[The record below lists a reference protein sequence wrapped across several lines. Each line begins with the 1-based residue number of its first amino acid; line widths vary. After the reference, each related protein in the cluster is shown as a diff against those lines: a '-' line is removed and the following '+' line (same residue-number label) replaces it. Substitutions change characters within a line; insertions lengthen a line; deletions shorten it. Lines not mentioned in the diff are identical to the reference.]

1 MIIKYVFFFL
11 IWERYETSW
20 VMNKIISLWDLMKN
34 DICHLSIHEFKFYA
48 LLENL
53 NIEKYKYA
61 K

>member
-1 MIIKYVFFFL
+1 M
-11 IWERYETSW
+11 
-20 VMNKIISLWDLMKN
+20 MKCR
-34 DICHLSIHEFKFYA
+34 ILIHEFKFYA

>member
-1 MIIKYVFFFL
+1 MKHREWWII
-11 IWERYETSW
+11 T
-20 VMNKIISLWDLMKN
+20 MNKIISLWDLAKS
-34 DICHLSIHEFKFYA
+34 DTCRLSIQEFKFYA

>member
-20 VMNKIISLWDLMKN
+20 VMNKIISLWDLMKKYVIYQSTN
-34 DICHLSIHEFKFYA
+34 LNFM
-48 LLENL
+48 LENL

>member
-1 MIIKYVFFFL
+1 
-11 IWERYETSW
+11 
-20 VMNKIISLWDLMKN
+20 MKN